1 MSIFTNIP
9 VVDYNFGDEVAPS
22 AFQNLTTYVDLI
34 DQVAD
39 DVSFYEEFEIPDG
52 YRPDTLSQYLYDTI
66 DYYWMFYL
74 LNDKLRTQGWPLNYQ
89 EVYDLAKKFYPN
101 TVLLSNRPFHSKF
114 YQNDIVAVPDTGSSP
129 LTFSNPPFKGKIL
142 EKNYDL
148 GQIVVKP
155 LIEVRTITVTNG
167 GSGYTSAPTVTISG
181 GGGTG
186 ATATAALDGDAVD
199 TITVITGG
207 EDYTAAPTITIA
219 APQTASGTTATATST
234 LSSNSIANDTVVYSQ
249 RNQPD
254 TKLWDIDDI
263 TSLFVNSTVA
273 QNLAP
278 NYYKN
283 TSGVREDLAVSSFS
297 GVENRGTVISAIPV
311 SNLDKLI
318 DENEQLKR
326 IKIFKPEVANQIN
339 SEFQKLIRS

>member
-114 YQNDIVAVPDTGSSP
+114 YLNDIVAVPDTGSSP

>member
-52 YRPDTLSQYLYDTI
+52 YRPDTLSQYLYDTV
-66 DYYWMFYL
+66 DYYWMFYF

-114 YQNDIVAVPDTGSSP
+114 YLNDIVAVPDTGSSP

-155 LIEVRTITVTNG
+155 LIEVRTITVTSG

-181 GGGTG
+181 GGGSG

-219 APQTASGTTATATST
+219 APQTASGTTATATAT

-283 TSGVREDLAVSSFS
+283 ASGVREDLDVSVFS
-297 GVENRGTVISAIPV
+297 GVENRGSVVNQVPV
-311 SNLDKLI
+311 SNLDKLV

-326 IKIFKPEVANQIN
+326 IKIFRPEVANQIN